1 MIIMGTNQ
9 HTLNSNFGV
18 TLNQVERLEKLEIL
32 LASESDCDSFLDYCE
47 EYAELITILEADESL
62 DH

>member
-1 MIIMGTNQ
+1 MANTN
-9 HTLNSNFGV
+9 HHVKELLAFEV
-18 TLNQVERLEKLEIL
+18 TLNQAERIEELETL

-47 EYAELITILEADESL
+47 EYDELITMLEADESL

>member
-1 MIIMGTNQ
+1 MANTN
-9 HTLNSNFGV
+9 HHVKELLAFEI
-18 TLNQVERLEKLEIL
+18 TLNQAERLEKLETL

-47 EYAELITILEADESL
+47 EYDELITMFESDDSL